1 MNFDQIVEFDLL
13 PGRHIGYLFVKLH
26 PEIFSVT
33 KWGGGGTGMKLI
45 LKVRTLLLWQLKVSI
60 DFK

>member
-33 KWGGGGTGMKLI
+33 KWGMKLI